1 MSEITAR
8 SGTPIKLAISG
19 AARPRKRCIVKIMRS
34 SSGNSLSTSAK
45 VLAGF
50 EALIGVQATSVWLEI
65 SESVKV
71 RFARLNRSV
80 NRSSKRA
87 PLALL

>member
-1 MSEITAR
+1 M
-8 SGTPIKLAISG
+8 LAISG
-19 AARPRKRCIVKIMRS
+19 ADRPRKRCIVKMMRS

-65 SESVKV
+65 SESEKV
-71 RFARLNRSV
+71 RFARLNKWVDRSIE
-80 NRSSKRA
+80 R
-87 PLALL
+87 PTWAL

>member
-80 NRSSKRA
+80 NRSSKRG